1 MKINMGRLKGKVAIV
16 TGGNSGIGYATA
28 LRFIKEGAKVVIS
41 GRRQEALNEA
51 FKDVQG
57 DFITVLADQGKTE
70 DNKRLINATV
80 EKYGK
85 IDIIFNNA
93 GVVKFTSF
101 TDTSEELFDE
111 SFSVNIRGPYFLTQ
125 FAVPHLNEGASIIFN
140 VTTARDR
147 AWTMMSA
154 YVASKGGLIALVK
167 ALSGELAPHKIRV
180 NAISPGF
187 TETPAISKTGMTEE
201 QIGSLAEGLMPKI
214 LLGRPAQPDDISN
227 VVTFL
232 GSDESA
238 YITGEEITVDAGVSL
253 S

>member
-1 MKINMGRLKGKVAIV
+1 MNKLKGKVAIV

-41 GRRQEALNEA
+41 GRRQEALDDV
-51 FKDVQG
+51 FKDIQG
-57 DFITVLADQGKTE
+57 DFITVLADQGKIE
-70 DNKRLINATV
+70 DNKKLITTTV
-80 EKYGK
+80 EKYGA

-93 GVVKFTSF
+93 GIVKFTGF
-101 TDTSEELFDE
+101 TDTSEAIFDE
-111 SFSVNIRGPYFLTQ
+111 SFAVNIKGPYFLTQ

-154 YVASKGGLIALVK
+154 YVASKGGLISLVK
-167 ALSGELAPHKIRV
+167 SLSAELAPQKIRV

-187 TETPAISKTGMTEE
+187 TETAAIEKTGMTEE
-201 QIGSLAEGLMPKI
+201 QIGGLAAGLMPKI
-214 LLGRPAQPDDISN
+214 LLGRPAQPEDISN

-232 GSDESA
+232 ASDEAS